1 MSRILLCAGASA
13 ALHKAVDLASKLTQ
27 DGHELRSVLSPSAAR
42 LIAPQLFEAVT
53 GQPAASEEFGP
64 ERRGAMDHVTL
75 GAWAEAVVVAPA
87 TADLVGRI
95 ALGLAPDLLGSTL
108 LAVAPGVP
116 RLVAPAMN
124 PHMLAALPVQRNL
137 ASLRADGWRVLEPET
152 GRLACDVQGA
162 GRLPEVDALRAA
174 IRELLEG

>member
-1 MSRILLCAGASA
+1 MSRILLGSGASA

-27 DGHELRSVLSPSAAR
+27 DGHEVRCLLTPSAAR

-53 GQPAASEEFGP
+53 GQPAASDEFGP

-108 LAVAPGVP
+108 LAVPPGVP
-116 RLVAPAMN
+116 RLAAPAMN

-137 ASLRADGWRVLEPET
+137 ATLRADGWRVLEPAT
-152 GRLACDVQGA
+152 GRLACDVHGA
-162 GRLPEVDALRAA
+162 GRLPEVGDLRAA
-174 IRELLEG
+174 IGELLRG